1 MFQALGGRLDISWVE
16 ECQLEEDN
24 ELQLVKDVDVPITG
38 EGLDVSASHLDNHL
52 DSHWFS
58 SP

>member
-1 MFQALGGRLDISWVE
+1 MFQALGGRLDISWVK

-58 SP
+58 NP